1 MCLHFRPYFSVS
13 SFHTH
18 SYNLARTLPQ
28 RDTPSSV
35 AAGGNGQ
42 GKAELEGQGALWG
55 SAPSSRQVFIV
66 GHSRQSGWAQD
77 RILVR
82 WSMLLPNRKTRAV
95 SCSSPAL
102 LSLGGGGEGNR
113 NGRWSKKGTQAAFS
127 LHSTF
132 PELQEN
138 KALATFWKDIT
149 EEEIRIII
157 IAII

>member
-1 MCLHFRPYFSVS
+1 MCLHVRPYFSVS
-13 SFHTH
+13 SFYTH

-28 RDTPSSV
+28 RDTPSFV

-42 GKAELEGQGALWG
+42 GKAELEGQGALRG
-55 SAPSSRQVFIV
+55 SVPSSRQVFPKEEAEPSSGFIV
-66 GHSRQSGWAQD
+66 GRSRQSGRVQD
-77 RILVR
+77 RIISTMVNATPQQEDKSR
-82 WSMLLPNRKTRAV
+82 VLLF
-95 SCSSPAL
+95 SC
-102 LSLGGGGEGNR
+102 
-113 NGRWSKKGTQAAFS
+113 KKGTQAAFS

-149 EEEIRIII
+149 EGEIRIIT

>member
-55 SAPSSRQVFIV
+55 SAPSSRQVFPKEEAEPSSGFIL
-66 GHSRQSGWAQD
+66 GRSRQSGWAQD
-77 RILVR
+77 RII
-82 WSMLLPNRKTRAV
+82 SMMVNATPQQEDKSRVLLFSCTAEPGWRRGRKQEWKVEQERDTGCLLP
-95 SCSSPAL
+95 
-102 LSLGGGGEGNR
+102 SLY
-113 NGRWSKKGTQAAFS
+113 
-127 LHSTF
+127 F
-132 PELQEN
+132 P
-138 KALATFWKDIT
+138 
-149 EEEIRIII
+149 
-157 IAII
+157 